1 MSEIKLLPCP
11 FCGGEA
17 VIYHQSSKYTNRDG
31 NYVHCMECGCRT
43 KLFECY
49 GNTTKT
55 HEDTKQEAIEA
66 WNTRKSMERIVE
78 RLEEK
83 LSDTNFEKATQEC
96 NESYVDG
103 LSMGYAG
110 AIGICKEEG
119 GIE

>member
-1 MSEIKLLPCP
+1 MSEIKLLHCP

-31 NYVHCMECGCRT
+31 NFVHCMECGCRT

-66 WNTRKSMERIVE
+66 WNTRKSMEQILT
-78 RLEEK
+78 RLEEEVTLERMDK
-83 LSDTNFEKATQEC
+83 MEDRVGKRQTTGF
-96 NESYVDG
+96 G
-103 LSMGYAG
+103 LGVNAS
-110 AIGICKEEG
+110 IEIVKEEG